1 MIGKVERPTLHPMH
15 IIDILVNCPST
26 QTADAISAAL
36 IEQRL
41 VACSNRYAPVQSA
54 YFWKGKL
61 EHEEEH
67 PLLLKTRADL
77 GDAAEKAIRA
87 LHPYDVPPIIRV
99 TIDHANADYI
109 EWVYAET
116 RAP

>member
-1 MIGKVERPTLHPMH
+1 MP
-15 IIDILVNCPST
+15 IIDILVNCPDIE
-26 QTADAISAAL
+26 TADAISAAL

-41 VACSNRYAPVQSA
+41 VACANRYAPIQSS
-54 YFWKGKL
+54 YRWQGKL

-77 GDAAEKAIRA
+77 AQPVEDAIRA
-87 LHPYDVPPIIRV
+87 LHPYEVPPIIRIH
-99 TIDHANADYI
+99 IDGANQDYI
-109 EWVYAET
+109 DWVYAET

>member
-1 MIGKVERPTLHPMH
+1 MQ

-41 VACSNRYAPVQSA
+41 VACSNRYPPIQSA
-54 YFWKGKL
+54 YHWKGKL

-67 PLLLKTRADL
+67 PLLLKTRAALAQPVED
-77 GDAAEKAIRA
+77 AIRA
-87 LHPYDVPPIIRV
+87 LHPYDVPPIIRIPV
-99 TIDHANADYI
+99 DANADY
-109 EWVYAET
+109 EAWVYDET
-116 RAP
+116 REP